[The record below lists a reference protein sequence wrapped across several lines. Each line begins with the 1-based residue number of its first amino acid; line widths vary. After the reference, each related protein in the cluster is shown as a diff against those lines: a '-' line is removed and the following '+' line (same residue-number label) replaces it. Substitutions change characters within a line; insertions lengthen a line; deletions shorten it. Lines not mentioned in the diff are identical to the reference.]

1 MGESGRNANRRSLAE
16 LIRANIDRYKLQYQR
31 VLASQ
36 KALITEGQEKIP
48 IAAAADNVLYFRIE
62 RTREK
67 EKYIYG
73 RLTYRNPDKLCLLLF
88 PDLELVE

>member
-67 EKYIYG
+67 EKKKKKKKKNYMVG
-73 RLTYRNPDKLCLLLF
+73 
-88 PDLELVE
+88 